1 MKKRGQKPNSQTFT
15 ILLRGLADHAGNP
28 TTLGTALSIYHS
40 ISAPNSNVNRNIIH
54 TNALLKICSRQ
65 LDLDSMWDIVS
76 KLPDNGSY
84 AASNW
89 TFTTILQ
96 TMREKALKDS
106 NGTGDSNAAAAR
118 REETIVEG
126 RKLWAVII
134 GRWRKGDIVVDEK
147 LVCAMGRLLTIGSR
161 PRDWDDVL
169 SLVQQTMAIPRA
181 VPRLGTEAREQG
193 GQPRVRAPNSGA
205 DVKNDNSEIVVEHDE
220 ARPGS
225 EFGDSFGYEASTQ
238 ARGRTSAPSNY
249 AKPGNNTLSLLMDAC
264 LKTAQKGP
272 ALHYWRLLTQ
282 PGGVHVVRPDTDN
295 IHMLLRILRFK
306 RASSEAMK
314 ILQHDMRELRLPYTA
329 KTLRLAMS
337 ACVRDVLSPNVMENA
352 NRLLD
357 LMSENFD
364 KPDLN
369 VLAQYTEVAA
379 KSAEHLATVH
389 ASHANI
395 GKTNANEP
403 RADIKLLVSAV
414 NRLKGGEWR
423 PSLLSDTIKSVRD
436 ELGLAIPRPG
446 TGPSPDPR
454 SLEFA
459 ESDELGDAPA
469 ATAKPREK
477 VAAFVAQREL
487 LSTLLR
493 NVVGLYDKILNAV
506 AEERAKLSKTSSD
519 APYAIFGITPAAEK
533 GFVDAKKSMAK
544 QLTRLNNRGQEVK
557 RQEVQR
563 GARQGRM
570 DRRVVEENQEEGEE
584 GEEGESEE
592 EIDMGGRKW
601 MPGVRPR
608 SGIQKSMA
616 RQKAVVEPT
625 IEEDVGE
632 EEAVEELDMGDRKW
646 LPSSSI
652 DRSVA
657 GQRSGH
663 RANAGS
669 RR

>member
-15 ILLRGLADHAGNP
+15 ILLRGLADHADNP
-28 TTLGTALSIYHS
+28 TTLGTALSLYHS

-54 TNALLKICSRQ
+54 TNALLKICSRR

-84 AASNW
+84 AANSW

-118 REETIVEG
+118 REEAIVEG

-134 GRWRKGDIVVDEK
+134 ARWRKGDVVVDET
-147 LVCAMGRLLTIGSR
+147 LACAMGRLLTIGSR

-169 SLVQQTMAIPRA
+169 SLVQQTMALPRA

-193 GQPRVRAPNSGA
+193 GQPRVRAPQSGA

-225 EFGDSFGYEASTQ
+225 EFGDSFGYDNP
-238 ARGRTSAPSNY
+238 ARTRARAGAPSNY
-249 AKPGNNTLSLLMDAC
+249 AKPSNNTLSLLMDSC
-264 LKTAQKGP
+264 LKTAQKAT
-272 ALHYWRLLTQ
+272 ALHYWRILTQ
-282 PGGVHVVRPDTDN
+282 PDGAYVVKPDADN
-295 IHMLLRILRFK
+295 IHMLLRILRSN

-314 ILQHDMRELRLPYTA
+314 VLQHDMRELRLPYTI

-337 ACVRDVLSPNVMENA
+337 ACVRDILNPDVMENA
-352 NRLLD
+352 GRILD

-379 KSAEHLATVH
+379 KSAEHLAIVH
-389 ASHANI
+389 ASHAHL
-395 GKTNANEP
+395 GRTKPNEA

-436 ELGLAIPRPG
+436 ELGLAIPRPS
-446 TGPSPDPR
+446 TTSPDTR

-459 ESDELGDAPA
+459 DSDDLGDAPR
-469 ATAKPREK
+469 TMAKPRDK

-506 AEERAKLSKTSSD
+506 AAERAKLAATSSD
-519 APYAIFGITPAAEK
+519 APYAIFGITPAAEN
-533 GFVDAKKSMAK
+533 GFLDAKKSMSK
-544 QLTRLNNRGQEVK
+544 QLTRLNNRGQEIK

-563 GARQGRM
+563 GARQGRQN
-570 DRRVVEENQEEGEE
+570 RRAVQENREEALGEGEGEVEGVAVGEGEGEGEE
-584 GEEGESEE
+584 EE

-601 MPGVRPR
+601 LPGVRPR
-608 SGIQKSMA
+608 SGIHKA
-616 RQKAVVEPT
+616 RQ
-625 IEEDVGE
+625 
-632 EEAVEELDMGDRKW
+632 
-646 LPSSSI
+646 
-652 DRSVA
+652 RSVVKPTV
-657 GQRSGH
+657 
-663 RANAGS
+663 
-669 RR
+669 

>member
-1 MKKRGQKPNSQTFT
+1 
-15 ILLRGLADHAGNP
+15 
-28 TTLGTALSIYHS
+28 
-40 ISAPNSNVNRNIIH
+40 
-54 TNALLKICSRQ
+54 
-65 LDLDSMWDIVS
+65 MWDIVS

-84 AASNW
+84 AANSW

-134 GRWRKGDIVVDEK
+134 GRWRKGDIVVDET
-147 LVCAMGRLLTIGSR
+147 LACAMGRLLTIGSR

-181 VPRLGTEAREQG
+181 LPRLGTEAREEE
-193 GQPRVRAPNSGA
+193 GQPRVRAPRSRA

-220 ARPGS
+220 ARPGT
-225 EFGDSFGYEASTQ
+225 EFGDNFGYEDSAR
-238 ARGRTSAPSNY
+238 ARGRAGGPSNY
-249 AKPGNNTLSLLMDAC
+249 AKPSNNALSLLMDAC

-272 ALHYWRLLTQ
+272 ALHYWRILTK
-282 PGGVHVVRPDTDN
+282 PDGAYVVKPDTDN
-295 IHMLLRILRFK
+295 IHMLLRILRSN

-314 ILQHDMRELRLPYTA
+314 VLQHDMRELRLPYEV

-379 KSAEHLATVH
+379 KSAEHLAIVH
-389 ASHANI
+389 ASHAHI
-395 GKTNANEP
+395 GKTKSNEP
-403 RADIKLLVSAV
+403 RADIKLLVGAV

-436 ELGLAIPRPG
+436 ELGLAIPRPS
-446 TGPSPDPR
+446 TASLATH

-459 ESDELGDAPA
+459 DSDELGNAPA
-469 ATAKPREK
+469 PSAKPREK

-493 NVVGLYDKILNAV
+493 NVLGLYDKILNAV
-506 AEERAKLSKTSSD
+506 ADERAKLSATSSD
-519 APYAIFGITPAAEK
+519 VPYAIFGITPVAEK
-533 GFVDAKKSMAK
+533 GFLDAKKSMAK

-563 GARQGRM
+563 GARQGRQ
-570 DRRVVEENQEEGEE
+570 DSRAVETKVVNGNAVEEEGE
-584 GEEGESEE
+584 GEEEE
-592 EIDMGGRKW
+592 EINLGGRKW

-608 SGIQKSMA
+608 SGIHK
-616 RQKAVVEPT
+616 
-625 IEEDVGE
+625 
-632 EEAVEELDMGDRKW
+632 
-646 LPSSSI
+646 
-652 DRSVA
+652 SVA
-657 GQRSGH
+657 MQRAAVSQKT
-663 RANAGS
+663 N
-669 RR
+669 